1 MCPTM
6 CISSKGTNSNLK
18 LSFNVSLLFNY
29 SIIVTTCTSI
39 EANDCSYSLHVS
51 GRLLD
56 IQKKGG
62 RYMYQSSSI
71 LTVHVFTSNV

>member
-6 CISSKGTNSNLK
+6 RISSKGTNNNLK

-39 EANDCSYSLHVS
+39 EANDCSYSLHVP
-51 GRLLD
+51 GRLLN

>member
-1 MCPTM
+1 MR
-6 CISSKGTNSNLK
+6 ISSKGTNNNLK

-51 GRLLD
+51 GRLLY

>member
-1 MCPTM
+1 M
-6 CISSKGTNSNLK
+6 S
-18 LSFNVSLLFNY
+18 
-29 SIIVTTCTSI
+29 SI

>member
-1 MCPTM
+1 MCLYYL
-6 CISSKGTNSNLK
+6 I
-18 LSFNVSLLFNY
+18 NY
-29 SIIVTTCTSI
+29 SITVTTCTSI
-39 EANDCSYSLHVS
+39 EANDCSYSLHVP
-51 GRLLD
+51 GRLLN